1 MIQKFEADI
10 PDGTHMGQAKGDV
23 DMQRG
28 MLFNDKGELVG
39 QAKFRK
45 VEETPGNYEDNAGLD
60 LDRLGASVATAI
72 SAISIFANRK
82 SMEASAPT
90 RDAQREYEIEL
101 KNQELDQQREEAA
114 IEDIRIQNRLAYQR
128 EEIELEE
135 ERQQNELEYEAQQ
148 LMLEKIKHEEQRRMR
163 FENLMDDLEEEYL
176 RADEDEEY
184 EVVVVEEELDP
195 EGYLGF
201 VDVVLA
207 NCQKG
212 VSSKEAQGQLLE
224 VIEMSRNLALKIK
237 QYAQTCI
244 NHGETVPDNYYAWQ
258 KAIEKLVTGKVIES
272 LQTISSLDELSI
284 EQKQT
289 YCSLLGQ
296 GQSNL
301 EHEGMRQQ
309 LNEEK
314 LGEYLFVEP
323 ANYSQPAE
331 IAYCP
336 NCGNEVNVNQAFCIN
351 CGASL
356 R

>member
-1 MIQKFEADI
+1 MKQTFEADI
-10 PDGTHMGQAKGDV
+10 PEGTHMGKVKGSGDK
-23 DMQRG
+23 QRG
-28 MLFNDKGELVG
+28 MLFDDKSGKLVG
-39 QAKFRK
+39 Q
-45 VEETPGNYEDNAGLD
+45 VELKQKDSEEGTDLVAAGLSI
-60 LDRLGASVATAI
+60 ANAI
-72 SAISIFANRK
+72 SALSLLARK
-82 SMEASAPT
+82 HESAKAQVVS
-90 RDAQREYEIEL
+90 DAQREYEIKL
-101 KNQELDQQREEAA
+101 KNQELNQQREEAA
-114 IEDIRIQNRLAYQR
+114 IEDARIQNRLAYQR
-128 EEIELEE
+128 EVVELEE

-176 RADEDEEY
+176 RSDEDEEY
-184 EVVVVEEELDP
+184 EVVVVEEEFDP

-244 NHGETVPDNYYAWQ
+244 NNGETVPDNYYAWQ

-272 LQTISSLDELSI
+272 LQTIASLDELSI

-289 YCSLLGQ
+289 YCHLLGQ
-296 GQSNL
+296 GQTNL
-301 EHEGMRQQ
+301 EYEELRRQ
-309 LNEEK
+309 LNKER

-323 ANYSQPAE
+323 TNYSQPAKT
-331 IAYCP
+331 AYCP